1 MNLKPILKWAGGKT
15 QILPEITK
23 VIKKYKLN
31 GHRYFEPFV
40 GAGSVFMQL
49 AHDNIFINDYNEE
62 LINIYIQIK
71 DNPQQLIELLK
82 EHEQKHSKEY
92 FYAVRSWDRSDE
104 LKKKNNLERAAR
116 TIYLNRTCYNGLY
129 RVNANGEFNVPY
141 GRYKKPN
148 IVQEEKIKELNKYL
162 NSADLTITCGD
173 FEQAVTFAKQGDVVY
188 FDPPYDYDTTGFSNY
203 TEIGFSHKDLNRLKS
218 ACDKLIEKG
227 CHIILSNNNTK
238 YVNELFSGTR
248 YVIKKI
254 TARRMINCDGEKRI
268 DAKEV
273 IIYDR

>member
-49 AHDNIFINDYNEE
+49 AHDNISINDYNEE

-173 FEQAVTFAKQGDVVY
+173 FEQAVTFAK
-188 FDPPYDYDTTGFSNY
+188 
-203 TEIGFSHKDLNRLKS
+203 
-218 ACDKLIEKG
+218 
-227 CHIILSNNNTK
+227 
-238 YVNELFSGTR
+238 
-248 YVIKKI
+248 
-254 TARRMINCDGEKRI
+254 KR
-268 DAKEV
+268 
-273 IIYDR
+273 

>member
-1 MNLKPILKWAGGKT
+1 M
-15 QILPEITK
+15 
-23 VIKKYKLN
+23 
-31 GHRYFEPFV
+31 
-40 GAGSVFMQL
+40 
-49 AHDNIFINDYNEE
+49 
-62 LINIYIQIK
+62 
-71 DNPQQLIELLK
+71 
-82 EHEQKHSKEY
+82 
-92 FYAVRSWDRSDE
+92 
-104 LKKKNNLERAAR
+104 
-116 TIYLNRTCYNGLY
+116 
-129 RVNANGEFNVPY
+129 
-141 GRYKKPN
+141 
-148 IVQEEKIKELNKYL
+148 

-173 FEQAVTFAKQGDVVY
+173 FEQAVTFAKKGDVVY

-203 TEIGFSHKDLNRLKS
+203 TEIGFSHKDLNRLKN